1 MVRGH
6 LIGRAIVYRGQC
18 KPIDPAE
25 TASKPQHVG
34 SLPGFSFGGAVNSSM
49 LGFRQFSSSNN
60 SFRRRLA
67 HGATPKSRFTLH
79 SFFFER
85 RVIWKRKHRWRD
97 LRRCR
102 ENWLFSTPELVRGAS
117 ATTLAA
123 QSSWQCVGPI
133 GRKSLTSF
141 HLRSETQ

>member
-18 KPIDPAE
+18 KPIDPLHKQHSRS
-25 TASKPQHVG
+25 TSGRFLASRSPA
-34 SLPGFSFGGAVNSSM
+34 AVNSSM
-49 LGFRQFSSSNN
+49 LGFRQSSSSNN

-67 HGATPKSRFTLH
+67 HGANPRSRFTLH
-79 SFFFER
+79 GFSFER
-85 RVIWKRKHRWRD
+85 RVIGKRKHRWRD